1 MPAACNSGCSADGP
15 TSNCLSSPSEGPGV
29 TILMF
34 DIDGTLS
41 TSQGAGTLA
50 MTRTF
55 RQLWAIENALEGMN
69 FAGRSDSWIVPTAL
83 SNQGRECSADDLAR
97 FVDHYVPNLTDTVK
111 ERNARL
117 CPGVE
122 ALLEALLNE
131 DVTLGLGTGN
141 FRRAAEAK
149 LAPFGIWDYFVDGGF
164 GDDHPDRTELLAAG
178 LQRLRQHSNDA
189 ADAVVIGDTA
199 HDVEAGHAIGARVV
213 AVKTG
218 YAQPGELDD
227 ADVILDDLSDVAAS
241 MEALLGR

>member
-1 MPAACNSGCSADGP
+1 M
-15 TSNCLSSPSEGPGV
+15 

-55 RQLWAIENALEGMN
+55 MQLWGIERALTGMN

-83 SNQGRECSADDLAR
+83 ANNGRECSPDDLGR
-97 FVDHYVPNLTDTVK
+97 FVDAYVPHLGEAVI
-111 ERNARL
+111 ERNSEL
-117 CPGVE
+117 CPGVIE
-122 ALLEALLNE
+122 LLDALADE
-131 DVTLGLGTGN
+131 DVTMGLGTGN

-149 LAPFGIWDYFVDGGF
+149 LAPLGIWDRFVDGGF
-164 GDDHPDRTELLAAG
+164 GDDAADRTELLTIG
-178 LQRLRQHSNDA
+178 LERLRQLSSDG
-189 ADAVVIGDTA
+189 ADAVVIGDTS
-199 HDVEAGHAIGARVV
+199 HDVEAGPHAIGAKVV

-227 ADVILDDLSDVAAS
+227 ADVILDDLSDLQAS
-241 MEALLGR
+241 MAALLG

>member
-1 MPAACNSGCSADGP
+1 M
-15 TSNCLSSPSEGPGV
+15 

-55 RQLWAIENALEGMN
+55 VQLWGIERALTGMN

-83 SNQGRECSADDLAR
+83 ANNGRDCSSDDLAR
-97 FVDHYVPNLTDTVK
+97 FVDAYVPHLGDAVI
-111 ERNARL
+111 ERNSEL
-117 CPGVE
+117 CPGVIE
-122 ALLEALLNE
+122 LLDALADE
-131 DVTLGLGTGN
+131 DVTMGLGTGN

-149 LAPFGIWDYFVDGGF
+149 LAPLGIWDRFVDGGF
-164 GDDHPDRTELLAAG
+164 GDDAADRTELLAIG
-178 LQRLRQHSNDA
+178 LERLRQLSSDS
-189 ADAVVIGDTA
+189 ADAVVIGDTG
-199 HDVEAGHAIGARVV
+199 HDVEAGHAIGAKVV

-227 ADVILDDLSDVAAS
+227 ADVILDDLSDLQAS
-241 MEALLGR
+241 MAALLG

>member
-1 MPAACNSGCSADGP
+1 M
-15 TSNCLSSPSEGPGV
+15 

-55 RQLWAIENALEGMN
+55 RQLWGIENALEGMN

-83 SNQGRECSADDLAR
+83 SNQGRDCSADDLAR
-97 FVDHYVPNLTDTVK
+97 FVDHYVPHLGDALE
-111 ERNARL
+111 ERNSRL
-117 CPGVE
+117 CPGVLP
-122 ALLEALLNE
+122 LLEALSNE
-131 DVTLGLGTGN
+131 NVTLGLGTGN

-149 LAPFGIWDYFVDGGF
+149 LAPFGIWEYFLDGGF
-164 GDDHPDRTELLAAG
+164 GDDHPDRAQLLAAG
-178 LQRLRQHSNDA
+178 LERLRRHSTDG
-189 ADAVVIGDTA
+189 ADAVVIGDTG
-199 HDVEAGHAIGARVV
+199 HDVAAGHAIGAKVV

-227 ADVILDDLSDVAAS
+227 ADVILEDLSDLEAS
-241 MEALLGR
+241 LLALLD

>member
-1 MPAACNSGCSADGP
+1 M
-15 TSNCLSSPSEGPGV
+15 

-55 RQLWAIENALEGMN
+55 VQLWGIERALTGMN

-83 SNQGRECSADDLAR
+83 ANNGRDCSADDLAR
-97 FVDHYVPNLTDTVK
+97 FVDAYVPHLGDAVI
-111 ERNARL
+111 ERNSEL
-117 CPGVE
+117 CPGVIE
-122 ALLEALLNE
+122 LLDALADE
-131 DVTLGLGTGN
+131 DVTMGLGTGN

-149 LAPFGIWDYFVDGGF
+149 LAPLGIWDRFVDGGF
-164 GDDHPDRTELLAAG
+164 GDDAADRTELLAIG
-178 LQRLRQHSNDA
+178 LERLRQLSSDG
-189 ADAVVIGDTA
+189 ADAVVIGDTG
-199 HDVEAGHAIGARVV
+199 HDVEAGHAIGAKVV

-227 ADVILDDLSDVAAS
+227 ADVILDDLSDLQAS
-241 MEALLGR
+241 MAALLG